1 MNPHIETG
9 AADAAL
15 RARLKKAVFAD
26 ATPPFL
32 DARIRNIIRTVERK
46 PSWAQR
52 LMPLAAAV
60 VICVATTIAYQL
72 GHLRLT
78 SASQESYIASVTNRV
93 ATLMRVGLAD
103 HIHCSVFRKFPKDA
117 PKLEDL
123 AAKLGPQYKTLVPV
137 VRQHLPGDF
146 RLMIAHECGYHG
158 RKFTHLSLKSDSQL
172 VSLVIARKKDGES
185 FETEGLLP
193 ALTQSGIPFYRS
205 GVQRFEI
212 ASFESA
218 NHIVY
223 VVSDM
228 GRQEN
233 MKFMLA
239 VAPQV
244 KDVLSKLGS

>member
-1 MNPHIETG
+1 MNPNIEANG
-9 AADAAL
+9 ADMAL
-15 RARLKKAVFAD
+15 RERLQKAVRAD
-26 ATPPFL
+26 PPPPFL
-32 DARIRNIIRTVERK
+32 EARIRNTIRTVERK
-46 PSWAQR
+46 PSWTQR
-52 LMPLAAAV
+52 LMPVAAAV
-60 VICVATTIAYQL
+60 IICVGTAIAYQL

-93 ATLMRVGLAD
+93 ATLMRAGLAD
-103 HIHCSVFRKFPKDA
+103 HIHCSVFRKFPKDP

-123 AAKLGPQYKTLVPV
+123 AARLGPDYKALIPV
-137 VRQHLPGDF
+137 VQRHLPGNF
-146 RLMIAHECGYHG
+146 RLMTAHECGYHG
-158 RKFTHLSLKSDSQL
+158 RRFTHLSLKSESQL

-193 ALTQSGIPFYRS
+193 ALTQSGISFYRA

-218 NHIVY
+218 NHVIY
-223 VVSDM
+223 AVSDM
-228 GRQEN
+228 GQQEN

>member
-1 MNPHIETG
+1 MNPQIET
-9 AADAAL
+9 DAAL
-15 RARLKKAVFAD
+15 RERLKNAVRAD
-26 ATPPFL
+26 AAPPFL
-32 DARIRNIIRTVERK
+32 EARIRNTIRTAERK
-46 PSWAQR
+46 PNWTQR
-52 LMPLAAAV
+52 LMPVAAALL
-60 VICVATTIAYQL
+60 ICAGATIAYQL

-103 HIHCSVFRKFPKDA
+103 HIHCSVFRKFPKNA
-117 PKLEDL
+117 PKLEDV
-123 AAKLGPQYKTLVPV
+123 AAKLGPQYKSLIPV
-137 VRQHLPGDF
+137 VREHLPGNF

-158 RKFTHLSLKSDSQL
+158 RKFTHLSLKSESQL
-172 VSLVIARKKDGES
+172 VSLVIARKMDGDS

-193 ALTQSGIPFYRS
+193 ALTQSGIPFYRA

-212 ASFESA
+212 ASFEGV

-228 GRQEN
+228 GQQEN

>member
-1 MNPHIETG
+1 MNPHIETD

-15 RARLKKAVFAD
+15 RERLKNAIRAD
-26 ATPPFL
+26 APPPFL
-32 DARIRNIIRTVERK
+32 AARIRNNIRHVEPK
-46 PSWAQR
+46 PSWTRR
-52 LMPLAAAV
+52 LMPVAAAV
-60 VICVATTIAYQL
+60 VICVSATIAYQL

-78 SASQESYIASVTNRV
+78 TASQESYIASLTNRV

-103 HIHCSVFRKFPKDA
+103 HIHCSVFRKYPKDA

-123 AAKLGPQYKTLVPV
+123 AAKLGPEYKPLIPV
-137 VRQHLPGDF
+137 MQQHLPGNF

-158 RKFTHLSLKSDSQL
+158 RKFTHLSLKSESQL
-172 VSLVIARKKDGES
+172 VSLVIARKADGES

-193 ALTQSGIPFYRS
+193 ALTQSGIPFYRA

-218 NHIVY
+218 THMVY

-244 KDVLSKLGS
+244 KDVLTKLGS

>member
-1 MNPHIETG
+1 MNPNIETD

-15 RARLKKAVFAD
+15 RERLKKAVRAD
-26 ATPPFL
+26 APPPFL
-32 DARIRNIIRTVERK
+32 EARIRNTIRTVERK
-46 PSWAQR
+46 PSWTQR
-52 LMPLAAAV
+52 LLPVAAAV
-60 VICVATTIAYQL
+60 VICVGITIAYQL

-123 AAKLGPQYKTLVPV
+123 AAKLGPDYKALIPV
-137 VRQHLPGDF
+137 VQRHLPGSF

-158 RKFTHLSLKSDSQL
+158 RKFTHLSLKSESQL
-172 VSLVIARKKDGES
+172 VSLVIARKKEGES

-193 ALTQSGIPFYRS
+193 ALKQSGIPFYRT

-212 ASFESA
+212 ASFESTS
-218 NHIVY
+218 HMVY

-228 GRQEN
+228 GQQEN